1 LTLQGNGAELA
12 PSTKALSGFQEPHY
26 RGKRV
31 IETKRLILRLM
42 NENDIDDMLKIFTDK
57 NVMKSFDL
65 QSFSREQMKKWVERN
80 LDHQNKYGY
89 GLFSVIL
96 KSNQEL
102 IGDCGLEHTE
112 FERKP
117 CVEIGYDFL
126 SKYWNQGYATEA
138 AKAVKDY
145 AIGKLNIDP
154 KIMCSFIRK
163 NNRASQ
169 RVSEKIGMHRVKE
182 YRAYD
187 IDRYLYAFSNEYF
200 A

>member
-1 LTLQGNGAELA
+1 MTE
-12 PSTKALSGFQEPHY
+12 K
-26 RGKRV
+26 
-31 IETKRLILRLM
+31 
-42 NENDIDDMLKIFTDK
+42 DIDEMLRIFTDK
-57 NVMKSFDL
+57 NVMKSFNL
-65 QSFSREQMKKWVERN
+65 QSFNREQMKQWVDRN
-80 LDHQNKYGY
+80 LEHQNKHGY

-96 KSNQEL
+96 KSSQEL

-112 FERKP
+112 FEGKP
-117 CVEIGYDFL
+117 CIEIGYDFL

-154 KIMCSFIRK
+154 EIMCSFIRRD
-163 NNRASQ
+163 NRASQ